1 VTIESVIRDDWA
13 SKPIVMEACL
23 NIWHA
28 LSARAYQLDH
38 YTFGELAELAKA
50 NDEVLT
56 STVLLY
62 LASPKLKVLKTCL
75 MYEFADG
82 IFELPEDEVA
92 HYANGDDVIHPDS
105 GEPIP
110 ESEILVCFTPG
121 PRLLQEGRT

>member
-1 VTIESVIRDDWA
+1 
-13 SKPIVMEACL
+13 
-23 NIWHA
+23 
-28 LSARAYQLDH
+28 
-38 YTFGELAELAKA
+38 
-50 NDEVLT
+50 VLT